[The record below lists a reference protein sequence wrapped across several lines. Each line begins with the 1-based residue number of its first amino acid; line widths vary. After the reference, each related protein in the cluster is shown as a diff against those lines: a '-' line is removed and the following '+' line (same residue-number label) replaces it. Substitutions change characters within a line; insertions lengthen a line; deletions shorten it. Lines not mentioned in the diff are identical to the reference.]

1 MARSAALLGCK
12 KHPTQPNAALLLL
25 KEPPPDPPKHH
36 AVTFAS
42 QRHGDLLIRH
52 VSAAIA
58 RAHGAGDASEEA
70 ADSEPRA

>member
-1 MARSAALLGCK
+1 MRGACTLHRSILQL
-12 KHPTQPNAALLLL
+12 ALLLL